1 MKHKWVP
8 PISASKRLREEN
20 HKFTAIGG
28 YIRERE
34 RERERERQSGGGG
47 EGECLIAKRK
57 LTCTECKGWR
67 IRRKPLA

>member
-34 RERERERQSGGGG
+34 RERERERDRVG
-47 EGECLIAKRK
+47 EGER
-57 LTCTECKGWR
+57 ESV
-67 IRRKPLA
+67 